1 MSREIPSSVRAA
13 VGLAATVLDDAV
25 ALPRT
30 LTGLPFRVIGLAMQA
45 TMRVQQH
52 YAGLVARGDEVLT
65 GLRGEA
71 EPGMATF
78 DEELPEPSA
87 GRTSAF
93 DRAPG
98 FDRETPFDRAAVA
111 VDDEEVAEE
120 AAALVDDELS
130 GLPAEPSPEEVV
142 EALADITDE
151 VAVAGLDLDR
161 AEPGLST
168 EDALE
173 TALLE
178 ADAVPDHAP
187 AGGSGVVDTDE
198 IAESPTAP
206 LPSLQDTDAGGAEA
220 TAPEQ
225 LGTQPPAP
233 MDPGGSPVGEEAGGP
248 DVGADAPD
256 AGTPDATEAPAPSD
270 PGGSP
275 VGEEAGGPD
284 VGADAPDAGTPDTDL
299 LLGDADAANDVS
311 PDVATDV
318 DVLTP
323 DGRIATVEGTV
334 TDEGV
339 AAPEDAA
346 EDTPGE
352 PAQADWRDTE
362 VDEAAGS
369 GASDADTRPS
379 TDDTP
384 AADDRDATGSGE
396 ELVTAAGA
404 QVEEQMGAEED
415 TSADEA
421 AAEPTGSDT
430 APGDGVATD
439 ESGSDVAA
447 ATGSAT
453 AGEDAADADGGPA
466 AADAPI
472 DGYDDFTIAQLRG
485 RLRGYQLSTV
495 QDLVTY
501 EEATRAREPYLR
513 MLRNRLEKLERQAVE
528 SSPLAPRGA

>member
-1 MSREIPSSVRAA
+1 MSREIPQAVRAV
-13 VGLAATVLDDAV
+13 VGLTATVIDDVV

-30 LTGLPFRVIGLAMQA
+30 LTGLPVRVIGLAMQA
-45 TMRVQQH
+45 TMRLQQH
-52 YAGLVARGDEVLT
+52 YSGLVARGDEVLT

-78 DEELPEPSA
+78 DEDLPAPA
-87 GRTSAF
+87 GRGSAF

-98 FDRETPFDRAAVA
+98 FDRDTPFDRASVP
-111 VDDEEVAEE
+111 VDDEEVALD
-120 AAALVDDELS
+120 AAALVDDEVS

-151 VAVAGLDLDR
+151 VAAAGLDLGS

-178 ADAVPDHAP
+178 ADGAA
-187 AGGSGVVDTDE
+187 AGAGAVDTDE
-198 IAESPTAP
+198 IAESPTTPPPA
-206 LPSLQDTDAGGAEA
+206 LRDTDAGGAEA
-220 TAPEQ
+220 TAAED
-225 LGTQPPAP
+225 LGTPPPAP
-233 MDPGGSPVGEEAGGP
+233 MDPGGVDTDLLSGDP
-248 DVGADAPD
+248 AD
-256 AGTPDATEAPAPSD
+256 APAPSD

-299 LLGDADAANDVS
+299 LVGDAESAADVT

-323 DGRIATVEGTV
+323 DGRVATVEGTV

-339 AAPEDAA
+339 AAPEGAA
-346 EDTPGE
+346 EEAPGG
-352 PAQADWRDTE
+352 PAQDDRQDTG

-369 GASDADTRPS
+369 GVSDADTRPS
-379 TDDTP
+379 TDTTP
-384 AADDRDATGSGE
+384 SAADDRDATGSGE

-404 QVEEQMGAEED
+404 QVDDQAGA
-415 TSADEA
+415 
-421 AAEPTGSDT
+421 
-430 APGDGVATD
+430 GDD
-439 ESGSDVAA
+439 A
-447 ATGSAT
+447 ATGGQA
-453 AGEDAADADGGPA
+453 AGAAPVA
-466 AADAPI
+466 
-472 DGYDDFTIAQLRG
+472 GYDAFTIAQLRG
-485 RLRGYQLSTV
+485 RLRGYQLATV
-495 QDLVTY
+495 QDLVAY
-501 EEATRAREPYLR
+501 EEATRARDPYLR
-513 MLRNRLEKLERQAVE
+513 MLRNRLEKLERQAAE